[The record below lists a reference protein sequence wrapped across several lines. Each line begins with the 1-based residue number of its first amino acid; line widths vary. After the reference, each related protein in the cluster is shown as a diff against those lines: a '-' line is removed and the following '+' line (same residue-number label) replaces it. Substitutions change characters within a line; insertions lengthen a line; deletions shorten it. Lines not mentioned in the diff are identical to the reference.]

1 MRWESVGAVA
11 CVAMVA
17 GCASGPMDDDYWP
30 AASPLG
36 HDVEA
41 VRVPPEPPPDPAP
54 VTDFADPAGELPLR
68 NAWALALA
76 QGPLLA
82 VYAWE
87 IRAEEAAVMQAGI
100 GPNPELEVEVENFGG
115 SGEFG
120 GFDGSETTIAIGQT
134 ILLGG
139 KLRKRVELARLGRD
153 LAGWDYEVAR
163 VEALTRVAGDFVA
176 TLAAQE
182 RLTLARETEELAQRV
197 FSTIGERVEA
207 GKISPVERTK
217 ARVEFAQARLAR
229 QRAERE
235 LQATRYRL
243 AANWGSASPRFDYAV
258 GDLTDVRMP
267 PPADRLVERI
277 ELNPDL
283 ARWATEMAARRAAID
298 LARAEG
304 VPDVTLFGGPKLLEG
319 ADETAFI
326 AGMSIPIPV
335 FDRNQGGILD
345 ARIRRAQTERLRQ
358 AAEIRVRTDL
368 YAAYQS
374 LDTAYIEVQ
383 TVRDEIEPSARSAFE
398 AAEEAFRQGKI
409 DALGLLDAERT
420 LFGIRQQY
428 VDVLTAYH
436 QATIDVER
444 LIGAP
449 LHETTQ
455 PQGGTS

>member
-17 GCASGPMDDDYWP
+17 GCASGPLDDDYWP
-30 AASPLG
+30 EASPLG
-36 HDVEA
+36 HDIEA

-54 VTDFADPAGELPLR
+54 VTDFANPAGELPLR
-68 NAWALALA
+68 SAWALALA
-76 QGPLLA
+76 QGPELA

-87 IRAEEAAVMQAGI
+87 IRAEEAAVMQAGLL
-100 GPNPELEVEVENFGG
+100 PNPELEIEVENFGG
-115 SGEFG
+115 SGDFS

-182 RLTLARETEELAQRV
+182 RLTLARETEALAEHV
-197 FSTIGERVEA
+197 FSMIGERVEA

-217 ARVEFAQARLAR
+217 ARVELAQARLVR
-229 QRAERE
+229 QRAEKE
-235 LQATRYRL
+235 LEAARYRL
-243 AANWGSASPRFDYAV
+243 AANWGSTSPRFDQAV
-258 GDLTDVRMP
+258 GDLNDVRMP
-267 PPADRLVERI
+267 PPAERLVERI

-319 ADETAFI
+319 TDETAFI
-326 AGMSIPIPV
+326 AGMAIPIPL

-345 ARIRRAQTERLRQ
+345 ARIRQAQTERLRQ
-358 AAEIRVRTDL
+358 AVEVRVRTDL

-374 LDTAYIEVQ
+374 LDAAYIEVQ
-383 TVRDEIEPSARSAFE
+383 AVRDEIEPCARSAFE

-409 DALGLLDAERT
+409 DALDLLDAERT
-420 LFGIRQQY
+420 LFGIRHQY

>member
-1 MRWESVGAVA
+1 
-11 CVAMVA
+11 
-17 GCASGPMDDDYWP
+17 MDDDYWP

-217 ARVEFAQARLAR
+217 ARVELAQARLAR

-235 LQATRYRL
+235 LQATR
-243 AANWGSASPRFDYAV
+243 
-258 GDLTDVRMP
+258 LTDVRMP

-449 LHETTQ
+449 LHETMQ
-455 PQGGTS
+455 PLGGTS